1 MSINQIILIMK
12 KLLFTLMLMFVS
24 AIALNAQ
31 SLIGKQWATKLFD
44 EEGTE
49 IVVSLYFDENGA
61 CEMLVGTDYEIKE
74 DGVPITLEG
83 SVTVPGT
90 FTLNGK
96 DLKMNLDRS
105 KAETEL
111 DYDIKGMDAKTKA
124 LMDKQIRDEI
134 NGMKNEFK
142 NTMLDGMPKMHNMK
156 VVSIDKKNLVLKD
169 DNGDEIPF
177 VLVE

>member
-1 MSINQIILIMK
+1 MK
-12 KLLFTLMLMFVS
+12 KLFFTLMLMFMSV
-24 AIALNAQ
+24 IALNAQ
-31 SLIGKQWATKLFD
+31 SLTGKQWATKLLD

-49 IVVSLYFDENGA
+49 VIVSLYFEENGT
-61 CEMLVGTDYEIKE
+61 CEMLVGADYEYKE

-105 KAETEL
+105 KAETDL
-111 DYDIKGMDAKTKA
+111 DYEIKGLDAKTNAKV
-124 LMDKQIRDEI
+124 DKEIRDGI
-134 NGMKNEFK
+134 NGLKDDFK
-142 NTMLDGMPKMHNMK
+142 KEMLDGMPKMHNMK
-156 VVSIDKKNLVLKD
+156 IVSMDNKNLVIKD

-177 VLVE
+177 VVVE

>member
-1 MSINQIILIMK
+1 
-12 KLLFTLMLMFVS
+12 
-24 AIALNAQ
+24 
-31 SLIGKQWATKLFD
+31 
-44 EEGTE
+44 
-49 IVVSLYFDENGA
+49 
-61 CEMLVGTDYEIKE
+61 MLVGTDYEIKE

-156 VVSIDKKNLVLKD
+156 VVSIDKKNLVIKD

>member
-1 MSINQIILIMK
+1 MK
-12 KLLFTLMLMFVS
+12 KLFFTLMLMVVS

-31 SLIGKQWATKLFD
+31 SLIGKQWATKLLD

-111 DYDIKGMDAKTKA
+111 DYEIKGMDAKTKA
-124 LMDKQIRDEI
+124 LMDKQIRGEI
-134 NGMKNEFK
+134 NGLKNEFK

-156 VVSIDKKNLVLKD
+156 VVSIDKKNLVIKD

>member
-1 MSINQIILIMK
+1 
-12 KLLFTLMLMFVS
+12 MLMVVS

-31 SLIGKQWATKLFD
+31 SLTGKQWATKLLD

-49 IVVSLYFDENGA
+49 IVVSLQCDENGA
-61 CEMLVGTDYEIKE
+61 CERLIGTDDEIKE

-96 DLKMNLDRS
+96 DLKINLDRS

-111 DYDIKGMDAKTKA
+111 DYEIKGMDAKTKA
-124 LMDKQIRDEI
+124 LMDKEIRNEI
-134 NGMKNEFK
+134 NGLKKDFQKE
-142 NTMLDGMPKMHNMK
+142 MLDGMPQMHNMK

>member
-1 MSINQIILIMK
+1 MK
-12 KLLFTLMLMFVS
+12 KLFFTLMLIFVS
-24 AIALNAQ
+24 AITLNAQ
-31 SLIGKQWATKLFD
+31 SLTGKQWATKLLD

-83 SVTVPGT
+83 SVT
-90 FTLNGK
+90 
-96 DLKMNLDRS
+96 
-105 KAETEL
+105 
-111 DYDIKGMDAKTKA
+111 
-124 LMDKQIRDEI
+124 KQIRDEI
-134 NGMKNEFK
+134 NGLKKDFQKE
-142 NTMLDGMPKMHNMK
+142 MLDGMPKMHNMK
-156 VVSIDKKNLVLKD
+156 IVKLEKKNLVIKD